1 MNREDYV
8 LRDNQ
13 GSFTYKFVIIGLI
26 GVRVRQERR
35 KKDKCEAAVCL
46 FGLIFSTKRLRILP
60 YGDS

>member
-26 GVRVRQERR
+26 GVRVRQR
-35 KKDKCEAAVCL
+35 DA
-46 FGLIFSTKRLRILP
+46 KRTNVRLP
-60 YGDS
+60 GACSV